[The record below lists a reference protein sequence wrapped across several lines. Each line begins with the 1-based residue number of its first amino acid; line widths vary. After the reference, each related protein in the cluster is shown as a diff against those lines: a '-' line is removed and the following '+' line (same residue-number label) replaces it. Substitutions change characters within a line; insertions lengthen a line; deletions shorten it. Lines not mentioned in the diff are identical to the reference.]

1 MKTLRKNSSRLI
13 VQFIL
18 GVILVEVAA
27 WLFFT
32 WLLKPGPSDI
42 QLMAI
47 LLSLTSLISILAG
60 YEAYHLGWINHSPRL
75 QITLLSGY
83 VLSILLTFLNV
94 WVAARLMFTSQ
105 HDLLLTTVL
114 LLFAGGIGIILGIFF
129 TGTLTTRIKKLGEA
143 AHQIANGK
151 LNIRV
156 ASEGRDEMAQLA
168 DSFNSMVAQLEE
180 TEKQKKELDTLRK
193 DLVAWVGHDL
203 RTPLAS
209 IRAIVEALADGL
221 VEDPETTR
229 RYLITAR
236 KDIQSL
242 STLIDDL
249 FQMAQLDAGGLQL
262 DLTDG
267 SLSDLISDTLESFS
281 ELAKRQSIRLEG
293 KVEQGIDPVFMDV
306 QRIGRVLNNLV
317 NNALRYTP
325 AGGRVFIEAIPS
337 QQVVQVNVIDSGI
350 GIMEKDAPHIFEQF
364 YRGEKS
370 RSRSG
375 GGSGLGLA
383 IARGIIEAH
392 GGEIFFASQPGNGTS
407 FSFTLPLTRH
417 ER

>member
-1 MKTLRKNSSRLI
+1 MMKVIRKTTSSL
-13 VQFIL
+13 VFQFIL
-18 GVILVEVAA
+18 GVILVEVVA

-47 LLSLTSLISILAG
+47 LLTITSLISIFTG
-60 YEAYHLGWINHSPRL
+60 YEAYRLGWINHSPRL

-83 VLSILLTFLNV
+83 ALSILLTFLNV
-94 WVAARLMFTSQ
+94 WVAARLMFTSE
-105 HDLLLTTVL
+105 HDLLLATVL
-114 LLFAGGIGIILGIFF
+114 LLFAGGIGIILGLFF
-129 TGTLTTRIKKLGEA
+129 TGTLTSRIKKLSDA
-143 AHQIANGK
+143 AQQISNGK

-156 ASEGRDEMAQLA
+156 AFEGRDEMAQLA

-180 TEKQKKELDTLRK
+180 TEKEKKELDTLRR

-221 VEDPETTR
+221 VDDPQTTR
-229 RYLITAR
+229 RYLLTAR

-249 FQMAQLDAGGLQL
+249 FQMAQLDAGGLKL
-262 DLTDG
+262 DLTNG
-267 SLSDLISDTLESFS
+267 SLADLISDTLESFS
-281 ELAKRQSIRLEG
+281 ELAKRQAIQLSG
-293 KVEQGIDPVFMDV
+293 KIETGIDPVVMDV
-306 QRIGRVLNNLV
+306 QLIGRVLNNLV
-317 NNALRYTP
+317 NNAIRYTP
-325 AGGRVFIEAIPS
+325 AGGSVFIQAVSS
-337 QQVVQVNVIDSGI
+337 QQGVQVDVIDSGK
-350 GIMEKDAPHIFEQF
+350 GILENDAPHIFEQF

-370 RSRSG
+370 RSRAG

-392 GGEIFFASQPGNGTS
+392 GGKISFTSQPGSGTS
-407 FSFTLPLTRH
+407 FSFSLPQTQAQ
-417 ER
+417 